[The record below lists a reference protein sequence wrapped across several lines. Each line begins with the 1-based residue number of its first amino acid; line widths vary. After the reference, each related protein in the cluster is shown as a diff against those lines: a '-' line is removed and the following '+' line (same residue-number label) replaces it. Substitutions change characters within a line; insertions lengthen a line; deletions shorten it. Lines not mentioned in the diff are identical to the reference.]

1 MIEKT
6 SENMVCAVCGNPAI
20 IVIAGIPCCA
30 DCMNSKQVLEAQEIE
45 NEILESFKD

>member
-6 SENMVCAVCGNPAI
+6 SENMVCAICGKPATM
-20 IVIAGIPCCA
+20 VIASIPCCI
-30 DCMNSKQVLEAQEIE
+30 DCKDSASVLEAQEIE

>member
-6 SENMVCAVCGNPAI
+6 SENIICAVCGKPAI

-30 DCMNSKQVLEAQEIE
+30 DCVNSEQVLEAQESE